1 VSTLRRVR
9 TLVVSDLH
17 IGSEK
22 GVDLLRRP
30 ELRAPLLDALHGAD
44 RLVILGDGVELR
56 DRPKRD
62 VAEIAAPVFADIG
75 EALGPDGELVLTA
88 GNHDHGLVAG
98 WIDARLETEASG
110 FLGLEQAIE
119 PEAAGPLA
127 RRLAEHARP
136 ARTRVAYPGVW
147 LREDVYAIHG
157 HYLDVHTTV
166 PTFERLAAGA
176 MARFVVRLPEHGA
189 APDDYE
195 AVLAPLYAWMNALTQ
210 RSDRAVLSA
219 GAGASARAWVAL
231 AGGARHRRP
240 LRTAALGAGYVT
252 AVAALN
258 RIGLGPIDRNLSGTA
273 LRRGSLRGMSEVI
286 ARLGVQASHVIFG
299 HSHRSGPWPRDV
311 EAEWTTPGGGRLV
324 NTGSWIYQRHF
335 LSDEPNA
342 SPYWPGTAVVIDD
355 EAPPEL
361 IRLLGD
367 RGHAQLAPPR
377 A

>member
-1 VSTLRRVR
+1 MR

-17 IGSEK
+17 IGSQK
-22 GVDLLRRP
+22 GVDLVRRP
-30 ELRAPLLDALHGAD
+30 ELRAPLLELLRDVD

-62 VAEIAAPVFADIG
+62 VAELAGPVVADIG

-110 FLGLEQAIE
+110 FLGLEEAIE
-119 PEAAGPLA
+119 PSDAGPLA
-127 RRLAEHARP
+127 RALAAHARP
-136 ARTRVAYPGVW
+136 ARTRIAYPGVW
-147 LREDVYAIHG
+147 LRDDVYAIHG

-240 LRTAALGAGYVT
+240 LRTAALGTGYVT

-258 RIGLGPIDRNLSGTA
+258 RIGLGPIDRNLSGSA
-273 LRRGSLRGMSEVI
+273 LRLGSLRGMREVI
-286 ARLGVQASHVIFG
+286 ERLGIGARHVIFG
-299 HSHRSGPWPRDV
+299 HSHRSGPWESDDP
-311 EAEWTTPGGGRLV
+311 AEWATPSGAML
-324 NTGSWIYQRHF
+324 NTGSWVYQRHF
-335 LSDEPNA
+335 LSEQPNA
-342 SPYWPGTAVVIDD
+342 SPYWPGSAVLVEDG
-355 EAPPEL
+355 APPRL

-367 RGHAQLAPPR
+367 RGHAELARPP